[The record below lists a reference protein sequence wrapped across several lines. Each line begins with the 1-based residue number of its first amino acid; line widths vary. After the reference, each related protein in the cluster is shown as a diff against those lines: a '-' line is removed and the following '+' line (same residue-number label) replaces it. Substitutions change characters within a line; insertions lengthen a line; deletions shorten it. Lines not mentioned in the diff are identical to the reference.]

1 MKIIRSAVVAVLVAA
16 AASLH
21 ADFTYTETTQL
32 TGGSMLGLMKM
43 AGAFSKQGAAG

>member
-1 MKIIRSAVVAVLVAA
+1 MVAVLVAA

-32 TGGSMLGLMKM
+32 TGGSMRGLMKM